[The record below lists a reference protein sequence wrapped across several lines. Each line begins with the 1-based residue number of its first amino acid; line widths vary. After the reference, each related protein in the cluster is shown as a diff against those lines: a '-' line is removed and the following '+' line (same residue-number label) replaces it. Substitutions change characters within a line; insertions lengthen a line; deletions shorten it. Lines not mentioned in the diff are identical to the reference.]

1 MQTEAV
7 ALAENVVPVHS
18 DESKKSK
25 RGGKRPGAGRKPNL
39 ARRLLKGFS
48 REAIHEAAS
57 NIDVGMVISSLLKSK
72 REKTRLE
79 TLVFVRDTVLG
90 RPAQNLNVSGGMLHS
105 HTVWRPLATLSNDE
119 IEQLDAISKKLNGLP
134 DSPQNQ
140 IESEPDIE
148 TTETVIDAEIGE
160 NPA

>member
-18 DESKKSK
+18 DESRKSK

-48 REAIHEAAS
+48 REAIHEAAG

-72 REKTRLE
+72 REKTPE
-79 TLVFVRDTVLG
+79 TPFS
-90 RPAQNLNVSGGMLHS
+90 SG
-105 HTVWRPLATLSNDE
+105 TRF
-119 IEQLDAISKKLNGLP
+119 
-134 DSPQNQ
+134 
-140 IESEPDIE
+140 
-148 TTETVIDAEIGE
+148 
-160 NPA
+160 